1 MTVPAGTFS
10 TYDSPTVT
18 GGNREDLSDL
28 LYDVS
33 PTETPFLTACKK
45 GKATATN
52 HEWLTDVLEDAAANA
67 AVEGEDAVAT
77 TPAGRERLG
86 NYTQILTKTAIVTGT
101 QEKVLK
107 GGGIKSEM
115 AYQVARR
122 MKEMKRDLE
131 FTLLAANQ
139 VKTAGTSSTA
149 RLLGSFTTYLAG
161 DAFYDGGAGAVS
173 PTGNGVDNVTGT
185 LVPAAF
191 TEPTLKLAL
200 EQMWQNNSNE
210 NVMMFS
216 GSKQRSI
223 LSGFTGSSTRYADTD
238 NKKLVASI
246 DVYDGDYQT
255 VTVAP
260 TRYCDLTKVFLVDSD
275 YVEISDLRPMSS
287 QDLAVTGDSMKKQI
301 IWETTLSV
309 LNPLAHVQIVNLL

>member
-18 GGNREDLSDL
+18 GGDREDLSDL

-33 PTETPFLTACKK
+33 PTETPFVTACKK
-45 GKATATN
+45 GKASATN
-52 HEWLTDVLEDAAANA
+52 HEWLTDVLADAAANKA
-67 AVEGEDAVAT
+67 IEGDDAVAVQ
-77 TPAGRERLG
+77 PAGRVRLG
-86 NYTQILTKTAIVTGT
+86 NYTQILTKTAIVSGT

-131 FTLLAANQ
+131 YTLLAANQ
-139 VKTAGTSSTA
+139 IKVAGSEAVA
-149 RLLGSFTTYLAG
+149 REMASFTAYLAG
-161 DAFYDGGAGAVS
+161 DAFYDGGSGAVS
-173 PTGNGVDNVTGT
+173 PTGNGVDLMSGT
-185 LVPAAF
+185 LTPGAF
-191 TEPTLKLAL
+191 TETKLKDAL
-200 EQMWQNNSNE
+200 QQMWENNSNE
-210 NVMMFS
+210 NIMMFS
-216 GSKQRSI
+216 GAKQRSL
-223 LSGFTGSSTRYADTD
+223 LSAFTGSSTRYADTD

-260 TRYCDLTKVFLVDSD
+260 TRYCDLTKVFLVDPD
-275 YVEISDLRPMSS
+275 FVEISDLRPMFS
-287 QDLAVTGDSMKKQI
+287 QDLAVTGDSAKKQI
-301 IWETTLSV
+301 IWETTLST
-309 LNPLAHVQIVNLL
+309 LNPLAHVQIVNLT